1 MKKIF
6 LILALILG
14 LTFTAFAEDQK
25 ATQTDGL
32 KIKPKFYW
40 STVSPFIIHKFYRLG
55 FTVIGFDGSLFQYK
69 NFCFLSVGA
78 GLQTYQKKVIGW
90 HVYYDY
96 WGFPQSYYGEGY
108 KFKFEF
114 YLKFIPVK
122 WRWNWAS
129 EVLEMD
135 TYLELGITHKKDI
148 VFGLT
153 FSGNPFK
160 KKKGLDREPALR

>member
-6 LILALILG
+6 LVVILIMG
-14 LTFTAFAEDQK
+14 LTSMGLGKEQK
-25 ATQTDGL
+25 AVQKDGL
-32 KIKPKFYW
+32 KIKPKLYW
-40 STVSPFIIHKFYRLG
+40 STISPFVIHKFYRLG
-55 FTVIGFDGSLFQYK
+55 LTVIGFDGSLFRYK

-78 GLQTYQKKVIGW
+78 GLQAYQRKVIGW
-90 HVYYDY
+90 HMYYDY
-96 WGFPQSYYGEGY
+96 YGYPQYYYGEGY

-129 EVLEMD
+129 EVLKMD
-135 TYLELGITHKKDI
+135 SYLELGITHKKDI
-148 VFGLT
+148 VLGLT

-160 KKKGLDREPALR
+160 KKERT